1 MKKLNVFIIAA
12 MVLLGAQTIVFAQS
26 KVAHINTTE
35 LVSVM
40 PEMKAAEGQLE
51 KLQKLYDTEI
61 KAMSKEL
68 QAKITQYDAE
78 AANKTE
84 EENRKRIEEVQGMQN
99 NIGAYRQQALQDLQQ
114 KEVDLFQ
121 PILEKARQAI
131 QKVARAQGF
140 QYVFDA
146 TQGSGVILADG
157 KDLLADVKRTRHLVL
172 KTICLRRW
180 RNRPS
185 YFLSTDR
192 RKN

>member
-1 MKKLNVFIIAA
+1 MKKLNVLLLAA
-12 MVLLGAQTIVFAQS
+12 LLLFGAQTTVFAQS

-40 PEMKAAEGQLE
+40 PAMKAAEGQLE
-51 KLQKLYDTEI
+51 KLQKTYDTEI
-61 KAMSKEL
+61 KAMTKEL

-78 AANKTE
+78 AANKTD

-140 QYVFDA
+140 QYVLDA
-146 TQGSGVILADG
+146 TQGSGVILSDG
-157 KDLLADVKRTRHLVL
+157 KDLLADVKKELG
-172 KTICLRRW
+172 I
-180 RNRPS
+180 
-185 YFLSTDR
+185 
-192 RKN
+192 